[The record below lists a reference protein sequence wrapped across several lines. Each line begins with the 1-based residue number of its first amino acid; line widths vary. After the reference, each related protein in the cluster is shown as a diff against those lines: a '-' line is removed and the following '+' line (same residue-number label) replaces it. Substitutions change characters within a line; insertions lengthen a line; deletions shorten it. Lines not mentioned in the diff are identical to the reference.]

1 MEPNAELVWRGSVA
15 IPGLFVGRH
24 YFRLEAEGACRLVHG
39 EQFSGLL
46 LPLMGGMLADTEKG
60 FHAINAALKARA
72 EARAGVAQ
80 E

>member
-1 MEPNAELVWRGSVA
+1 MA